1 MGSRAEPLGRAV
13 IASAVAAL
21 VLASGARAQ
30 DGEDGAAA
38 PTYGAS
44 DGMADAPGLSS
55 GPDGAEG
62 IALTRRIIGGN
73 RARAGQFPSIVAL
86 LDAGLFDPASR
97 QFCGG
102 TVIDPYWV
110 LTAAHCLHDNVGG
123 LLEPAT
129 IRVVEQ
135 VLDLR
140 SEVID
145 EEVMVVNAFVHPA
158 YDHLGIE
165 TYDDIALLE
174 LATALDAAPATLF
187 EQDPQART
195 GTPATIAGWGATRLV
210 PPAYPDEL
218 RFATVPLVSREA
230 CNAPGSYD
238 FIREGQLCA
247 GFIQGGVDSCLGDS
261 GGPLLTTVNGR
272 AELIGVT
279 SFGRGCAEPNFY
291 GIYTSVAS
299 YLPWIGEYVAV
310 RTLTR
315 GAGDQGPDPDPD
327 PDSGL
332 GGGDGDGGADGEPPV
347 PVETPHRAPSPDPY
361 GEEGSGAIGWP
372 AALLLLLAGR
382 ARRRGALSPSGTRS

>member
-30 DGEDGAAA
+30 DGAAA
-38 PTYGAS
+38 PAGGAT
-44 DGMADAPGLSS
+44 DGMADAPGIAT

-73 RARAGQFPSIVAL
+73 SARSGQFPSIVAL

-110 LTAAHCLHDNVGG
+110 LTAAHCLHDNVGQ

-140 SEVID
+140 AEVID
-145 EEVMVVNAFVHPA
+145 EEVMVVNAFVHPQ
-158 YDHLGIE
+158 YDHLGTE

-174 LATALDAAPATLF
+174 LATALDSLPATLF
-187 EQDPQART
+187 EQDPEPQT
-195 GTPATIAGWGATRLV
+195 GTPATIAGWGATRLA
-210 PPAYPDEL
+210 PPVYPDEL
-218 RFATVPLVSREA
+218 RFATVPLVSREV

-272 AELIGVT
+272 PELIGVT
-279 SFGRGCAEPNFY
+279 SFGRGCAEPHFY

-299 YLPWIGEYVAV
+299 YLPWIGEHVAV

-315 GAGDQGPDPDPD
+315 GAGDPDP
-327 PDSGL
+327 GL
-332 GGGDGDGGADGEPPV
+332 GGGEGDEDEEPPG
-347 PVETPHRAPSPDPY
+347 PVETSDRSPPPAPH

-372 AALLLLLAGR
+372 AALLLLLTGR
-382 ARRRGALSPSGTRS
+382 ARLRRRAALSSSGTRS